1 MQEIL
6 KIAKDTNKIN
16 ENLYFKNLNFSAKL
30 DPGESKSTLG
40 GFKAEKFELS
50 KESLNSPLGKINVAE
65 ETLNKPIPLK
75 LFLNSQEAF
84 ISAIDNW
91 SKVLGLMISKVP
103 SDLQRA
109 VLIDNLND
117 EHGNGYLTKSHI
129 NTFRMLLVSLDY
141 TEKIQLYNRYLP
153 SYRYIKKFN
162 DDLTSSI
169 DGIIKIDGINWI
181 YNIAILG
188 MIEYVY
194 VDVSKYIHAY
204 LRNFLPPDKINHYS
218 THEILDVHHY
228 TSLFQL
234 LEPYIK
240 TNYNEIYFGIRRGF
254 KLMDELYFS
263 LNYFLTGVISKL

>member
-16 ENLYFKNLNFSAKL
+16 ENPYFKNLNK
-30 DPGESKSTLG
+30 D
-40 GFKAEKFELS
+40 
-50 KESLNSPLGKINVAE
+50 VQ
-65 ETLNKPIPLK
+65 LK

-117 EHGNGYLTKSHI
+117 EQGMCNCAFSAITHTVNNRQNDGCLHRNGDLTKSHV

-153 SYRYIKKFN
+153 SYRYVKKFN
-162 DDLTSSI
+162 DDLTNSI
-169 DGIIKIDGINWI
+169 GGIIKIDGINWI

-204 LRNFLPPDKINHYS
+204 LCNFLPPDKINHYS

-240 TNYNEIYFGIRRGF
+240 TNYNEIYFGICRGF

-263 LNYFLTGVISKL
+263 LNYFLAGVISKL